1 MELLHIANFARGSN
15 TGGSMAIRIP
25 FFGLLSNQSPL
36 QGLLAH
42 YEQIAKG
49 IGLIEAPLKKYIA
62 DSDRSQAQDFT
73 LLLGEV
79 NEVEEHADTIKRY
92 VHNHLPQGLFLPID
106 KQLVFRYTRKQDT
119 ILDDALGSLQW
130 LTMREL
136 AVPEE
141 FQQGLLDLTD
151 DVSKT
156 VALLRPALESTK
168 ALLDGT
174 GVDRSAVKDSYWD
187 VRRQHKLVTTRSFQL
202 NAEIYRSSL
211 DFKDIY
217 QLIHFVQRLQNMSHA
232 AETCV
237 SILRAMI
244 AR

>member
-1 MELLHIANFARGSN
+1 
-15 TGGSMAIRIP
+15 MAIRIP

-49 IGLIEAPLKKYIA
+49 ITLLEGPLKKYIA
-62 DSDRSQAQDFT
+62 DGDHSQAKDFSQ
-73 LLLGEV
+73 LMASVDEI
-79 NEVEEHADTIKRY
+79 EEHADTIKRY
-92 VHNHLPQGLFLPID
+92 VHNHLPQGLFLSMD
-106 KQLVFRYTRKQDT
+106 KQLVFRYSRTQDV
-119 ILDDALGSLQW
+119 ILDDAQDSVRW

-136 AVPEE
+136 NIPGE
-141 FQQGLLDLTD
+141 FRPGLLALVDE
-151 DVSKT
+151 VSTT

-168 ALLDGT
+168 TLLDG
-174 GVDRSAVKDSYWD
+174 GGIDRQAVKDTYWA
-187 VRRQHKLVTTRSFQL
+187 VRRQHKLVTNHAFEL
-202 NAEIYRSSL
+202 NAEIYRSNV

-217 QLIHFVQRLQNMSHA
+217 QLIHFVQRLQHMSHT

-237 SILRAMI
+237 AILRAMI

>member
-1 MELLHIANFARGSN
+1 
-15 TGGSMAIRIP
+15 MAIRIP

-49 IGLIEAPLKKYIA
+49 INLIEEPLKKYIA
-62 DSDRSQAQDFT
+62 DEGRSQVQDFSH
-73 LLLGEV
+73 LLGEV

-92 VHNHLPQGLFLPID
+92 VHNHLPQGIFLPVD
-106 KQLVFRYTRKQDT
+106 KQLIFRYTRKQDT
-119 ILDDALGSLQW
+119 ILDDAIGSMQW

-136 AVPEE
+136 TIPKE
-141 FQQGLLDLTD
+141 FRQGLLSLVD
-151 DVSKT
+151 DVT
-156 VALLRPALESTK
+156 ATILLLRPALESTK

-174 GVDRSAVKDSYWD
+174 GIDRSAVKDTYWAL
-187 VRRQHKLVTTRSFQL
+187 RRQEKLVTTHAFQL
-202 NAEIYRSSL
+202 NAEIYRSDV

-232 AETCV
+232 AEACV